1 MSIKSKI
8 SKKVLIVDDSL
19 TINKLLHK
27 ILKNDFVTFRAF
39 TLKEAREILKKEKI
53 DYIMLD
59 INLPDGNGYELV
71 EELAYKDVKIFVLT
85 TEDDK
90 QFIEMNFQ
98 LGVIEFIVK
107 DKAFLDRVKQLPSMI
122 EKLEHNYKKTILIV
136 DDSQFIRV
144 QLSRLF
150 QNRNYTVIV
159 IASTQEM
166 LMQINQKKIDL
177 ILLDIELK
185 DDNGIDFL
193 QKHRHLI
200 VDKKKIPVMII
211 SGYIDEIVTKLA
223 LKSGAVDV
231 LKKPYITE
239 EIILKV
245 TFWIEYNH
253 INNEIGE
260 LKEEYSTLA
269 KQKDGFELL
278 LNVTM
283 EMIFIHNKK
292 LDIIDVNKTAVNS
305 LELYKKEELLTKNLQ
320 IFLFEDSKESIDKHL
335 SSHSTEVFES
345 VLNIHGKKMDVLMR
359 TQELEMENQE
369 FYITTMLDISEIK
382 QKENQLIQQN
392 KFAQLGEMLSMI
404 AHQWRQPL
412 NVISA
417 MNEVIRLNIRKKD
430 FDEKKIINL
439 SKNISNQIQYLSK
452 TINDF
457 KEFFLPT
464 KEPMNTTLDYIIN
477 AVLDLVE
484 PSLQKNQIELILELN
499 AKSKIKTHISELKQ
513 VLINLI
519 RNAEDAIVEHRKDNR
534 VIHIM
539 TYERRKDNI
548 ALKIADNGGGIPPD
562 ISKSIFEPYFS
573 TKIDKNGTGLGLYM
587 SKLIIEK
594 HCHGSIEVHNTQD
607 GAEFFIELP
616 KNIQT

>member
-1 MSIKSKI
+1 MPIKNKMK
-8 SKKVLIVDDSL
+8 KKVLIVDDSL
-19 TINKLLHK
+19 TINKVLHAT
-27 ILKNDFVTFRAF
+27 LKKDFITFRAF
-39 TLKEAREILKKEKI
+39 TLQEAREILKKEKI

-59 INLPDGNGYELV
+59 INLPDGSGYELV
-71 EELAYKDVKIFVLT
+71 EELAYKETKIFVLT

-98 LGVIEFIVK
+98 RGVIEFIVK

-136 DDSQFIRV
+136 DDSQFIRT

-150 QNRNYTVIV
+150 QNRNYTVV
-159 IASTQEM
+159 AVASTGEM
-166 LMQINQKKIDL
+166 LTQINQKKIDL
-177 ILLDIELK
+177 VLLDIELEN
-185 DDNGIDFL
+185 DNGIDFL
-193 QKHRHLI
+193 QKHRHHI

-231 LKKPYITE
+231 LKKPYVTE

-245 TFWIEYNH
+245 SFWIEYNH
-253 INNEIGE
+253 LNDEIGE

-269 KQKDGFELL
+269 KQKEGFELL
-278 LNVTM
+278 LNITM

-292 LDIIDVNKTAVNS
+292 LDIIDANKTAVNS
-305 LELYKKEELLTKNLQ
+305 LGLYKKEELLTQNLQ
-320 IFLFEDSKESIDKHL
+320 MFLFEDSKEDINKHL
-335 SSHSTEVFES
+335 SSHSREVFET
-345 VLNIHGKKMDVLMR
+345 VLNIHGKKVDVLMR
-359 TQELEMENQE
+359 TQELEVDNKEL
-369 FYITTMLDISEIK
+369 YITTMLDISEIK

-417 MNEVIRLNIRKKD
+417 MNEMIRLNVRKKE
-430 FDEKKIINL
+430 FDEKKVIKL
-439 SKNISNQIQYLSK
+439 SKDISNQVQYLSK

-457 KEFFLPT
+457 KEFFLPK
-464 KEPMNTTLDYIIN
+464 KEPIHTTLDYIIN

-484 PSLQKNQIELILELN
+484 PSLHKNQIEVVLELN
-499 AKSKIKTHISELKQ
+499 AKSKIRTHVSEVKQ

-519 RNAEDAIVEHRKDNR
+519 RNAEDAIVENTNENR
-534 VIHIM
+534 MIQIM
-539 TYERRKDNI
+539 TYERGDNI

-562 ISKSIFEPYFS
+562 IAKSIFEPYFS
-573 TKIDKNGTGLGLYM
+573 TKGDKNGTGLGLYM

-594 HCHGSIEVHNTQD
+594 HCHGSIEVHNTQE

>member
-1 MSIKSKI
+1 MPVKNKMT
-8 SKKVLIVDDSL
+8 KKVLIVDDSL
-19 TINKLLHK
+19 TINKVLHTT
-27 ILKNDFVTFRAF
+27 LKNDFRTFRAF
-39 TLKEAREILKKEKI
+39 TLKEAREILQKEQI

-59 INLPDGNGYELV
+59 INLPDGSGYELV

-98 LGVIEFIVK
+98 RGVIEFIVK
-107 DKAFLDRVKQLPSMI
+107 DKAFLDKVKQIPNMI

-136 DDSQFIRV
+136 DDSQFIRI
-144 QLSRLF
+144 QLSKLF
-150 QNRNYTVIV
+150 KNRNYTVIAV
-159 IASTQEM
+159 ASTEEM
-166 LMQINQKKIDL
+166 LKHINEKKIDL
-177 ILLDIELK
+177 ILLDIELEN
-185 DDNGIDFL
+185 DNGIDFL

-231 LKKPYITE
+231 LKKPYVTE

-245 TFWIEYNH
+245 SFWIEYNH
-253 INNEIGE
+253 LNDEIGE

-278 LNVTM
+278 LNITM
-283 EMIFIHNKK
+283 EMIFIHNDK
-292 LDIIDVNKTAVNS
+292 LDIIDANKTAVNS
-305 LELYKKEELLTKNLQ
+305 LGLYKKEELLTKNLQ
-320 IFLFEDSKESIDKHL
+320 IFLFEDSKVAITKHL
-335 SSHSTEVFES
+335 SSHNPEIFES
-345 VLNIHGKKMDVLMR
+345 VLNIHGKKMDVLIR
-359 TQELEMENQE
+359 TQELEMQNKEL
-369 FYITTMLDISEIK
+369 YITTMLDISEIK

-412 NVISA
+412 NIISA
-417 MNEVIRLNIRKKD
+417 MNEMIRLNIRKKD
-430 FDEKKIINL
+430 FDEKKVIKL
-439 SKNISNQIQYLSK
+439 SKDISSQVQYLSK

-457 KEFFLPT
+457 REFFIPK
-464 KEPMNTTLDYIIN
+464 KEPMHTTLDYIIN

-484 PSLQKNQIELILELN
+484 PSLQKNNIEVLLELD
-499 AKSKIKTHISELKQ
+499 AKSEIRTHISELKQ

-519 RNAEDAIVEHRKDNR
+519 RNAEDAIVEHRKENR
-534 VIHIM
+534 VIQIM
-539 TYERRKDNI
+539 TYEKGENI
-548 ALKIADNGGGIPPD
+548 ALKISDNGGGIPPD
-562 ISKSIFEPYFS
+562 ISKNIFEPYFS
-573 TKIDKNGTGLGLYM
+573 TKGDKNGTGLGLYM

-594 HCHGSIEVHNTQD
+594 HCHGSIEVHNTKD